1 METLQMKK
9 YTFTEKKDTR
19 SGFGAGLTEL
29 GRTNP
34 KVVALCADLVGSLKM
49 QDFIDENPD
58 RFFQVGIAEANM
70 MGIAA
75 GLTIGGKI
83 PFTGTFA
90 NFSTGRVYDQIRQSI
105 AYSHKNVKIC
115 ASHAGLTLGEDGATH
130 QILEDIGLMKML
142 PGMTVINPCD
152 YNQTKAATIAIAEHE
167 GPVYLRF
174 GRPKVPVFTA
184 PDQKFEIG
192 KAVQFTEGT
201 HVTIVATGH
210 LVWEALQASEQ
221 LEHKGIS
228 AEVINI
234 HTIKPLDKEAILN
247 SVAKTGCIVTAE
259 EHNYYGGLGESVARV
274 LAQNNP
280 TPQEFVATNDTFG
293 ESGTPD
299 QLMEKYGLNTNAIVK
314 AAEKVI
320 NRK

>member
-1 METLQMKK
+1 MKK

-19 SGFGAGLTEL
+19 SGFGDGLTHL

-34 KVVALCADLVGSLKM
+34 NVVALCADLIGSLKM
-49 QDFIDENPD
+49 QTFIDENPE
-58 RFFQVGIAEANM
+58 RFFQIGIAEANM

-105 AYSHKNVKIC
+105 AYSDKNVKIC

-152 YNQTKAATIAIAEHE
+152 YNQTKAATIAIAEHV

-174 GRPKVPVFTA
+174 GRPKVPVFM
-184 PDQKFEIG
+184 PEGQKFEIG
-192 KAVQFTEGT
+192 KAIQLTEGT
-201 HVTIVATGH
+201 DVTIVATGH
-210 LVWEALQASEQ
+210 LVWEALQASEE
-221 LEHKGIS
+221 LEKLGIS

-234 HTIKPLDKEAILN
+234 HTIKPLDEAAIIK
-247 SVAKTGCIVTAE
+247 SVVKTGCIVTAE
-259 EHNYYGGLGESVARV
+259 EHNILGGLGESVART
-274 LAQNNP
+274 LSLNNP
-280 TPQEFVATNDTFG
+280 TPQEFVAVNDSFG

-299 QLMEKYGLNTNAIVK
+299 QLMEKYGLNSNSVVK
-314 AAEKVI
+314 AVQKVLK
-320 NRK
+320 RK

>member
-1 METLQMKK
+1 MKT
-9 YTFTEKKDTR
+9 YTYTEKKDTR
-19 SGFGAGLTEL
+19 SGFGAGLTQL
-29 GRTNP
+29 GKTNP
-34 KVVALCADLVGSLKM
+34 NVVALCADLTGSLKM
-49 QDFIDENPD
+49 NEFEKNHPE

-105 AYSHKNVKIC
+105 AYSGKNVKIC
-115 ASHAGLTLGEDGATH
+115 ASHAGVTLGEDGATH

-152 YNQTKAATIAIAEHE
+152 YHQTKAATIAIADHQ

-174 GRPKVPVFTA
+174 GRPSVPIFTA

-192 KAVQFTEGT
+192 KAVQFTEGSD
-201 HVTIVATGH
+201 VTIIATGH
-210 LVWEALQASEQ
+210 LVWEALLASEE
-221 LEHKGIS
+221 LNNKGIA

-234 HTIKPLDKEAILN
+234 HTIKPLDKEAILA
-247 SVAKTGCIVTAE
+247 SAAKTGCVVTAE

-274 LAQNNP
+274 LVQHMP

-293 ESGTPD
+293 ESGTPA
-299 QLMEKYGLNTNAIVK
+299 QLMDKYGLNADAIVMAVDRVLK
-314 AAEKVI
+314 
-320 NRK
+320 RK